1 MIYFWIADVL
11 VCFAVCVIEFEVL
24 FWFTLFGW
32 SHGKRGTRKV
42 CLHHVEN
49 SSKKV
54 NDILETFLPDGNF
67 DTIVRL
73 NTLKTSILN
82 KIEKIRGL
90 DEQLLSQLHEKD
102 LENELNQ
109 IFIGEDELLLMN
121 TNMLSL

>member
-1 MIYFWIADVL
+1 MICFWIADVL
-11 VCFAVCVIEFEVL
+11 GCFAVCVIEFEVL

-109 IFIGEDELLLMN
+109 IFIGEDELL
-121 TNMLSL
+121 

>member
-24 FWFTLFGW
+24 FWFTLFDW

-42 CLHHVEN
+42 CLHHAEN

-121 TNMLSL
+121 TNTLSL